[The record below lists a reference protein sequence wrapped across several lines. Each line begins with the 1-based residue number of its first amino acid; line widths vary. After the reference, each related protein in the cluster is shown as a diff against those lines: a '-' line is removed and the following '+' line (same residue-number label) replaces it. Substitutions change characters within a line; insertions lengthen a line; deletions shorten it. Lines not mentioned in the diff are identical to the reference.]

1 MVIYSNVHLR
11 ESFPSLYKA
20 KASYE
25 STQSMPSTV
34 VEWHNQGNCR
44 RQVRYY
50 FDTLER
56 RRTVPGR
63 CHTCAGHSTTFSEP
77 PVLVRCALASL
88 TLHPCSTRNA
98 RAEDRSCMLCV
109 GSGLGLLLLLVSMRG
124 AGAGRAVAVC
134 SLCVW
139 RRCGT
144 SWRGCWLA
152 IPLTGAGRCA
162 LRRIVDVN
170 QRLESQTNQTQAIPH
185 AKRTNIHP
193 FMSIQLPTQARRPNL
208 A

>member
-1 MVIYSNVHLR
+1 MAQPRELQTPSPILLRYSRTSAYSPGPMSHVRWALDDFLR
-11 ESFPSLYKA
+11 APRA
-20 KASYE
+20 RPMC
-25 STQSMPSTV
+25 T
-34 VEWHNQGNCR
+34 GIR
-44 RQVRYY
+44 
-50 FDTLER
+50 
-56 RRTVPGR
+56 
-63 CHTCAGHSTTFSEP
+63 
-77 PVLVRCALASL
+77 L
-88 TLHPCSTRNA
+88 TLHPCSTRNT

-124 AGAGRAVAVC
+124 AGAGRAVAAC